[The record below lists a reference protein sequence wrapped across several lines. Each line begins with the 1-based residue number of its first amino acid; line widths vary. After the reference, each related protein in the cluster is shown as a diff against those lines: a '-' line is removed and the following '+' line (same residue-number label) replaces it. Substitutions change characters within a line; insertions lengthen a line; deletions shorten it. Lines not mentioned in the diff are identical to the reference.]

1 MSSAI
6 YARIKARLDHL
17 GLYETTA
24 SQMAGLHSST
34 IRKIREGVRRSEA
47 PTVMMSTLEKLAPVL
62 QVSAAWLA
70 TGRDVPEAPPG
81 NISAVI
87 EREVRAGAF
96 TRGETDID
104 LGVVYVPSALVDADG
119 PCYAVRVAGSSMN
132 RIFPSGSIA
141 ILERQVIAA
150 EKVVSGQ
157 RYHVERQL
165 PDGTVE
171 HTLKRAQRRHDGTL
185 WLVPESDDPAYSQAI
200 PARGLHGEHVE
211 FRGMVVCAIIQV

>member
-1 MSSAI
+1 MSTAI
-6 YARIKARLDHL
+6 YDRIKARLDLL

-24 SQMAGLHSST
+24 SQMAGLDRST
-34 IRKIREGVRRSEA
+34 IRKIREGVRRSDA

-81 NISAVI
+81 SVSALI

-96 TRGETDID
+96 MRGESDLD
-104 LGVVYVPSALVDADG
+104 LGVVYVPADLADADG
-119 PCYAVRVAGSSMN
+119 PCYAVRVAGNSMN
-132 RIFPSGSIA
+132 RVFPPGSIVV
-141 ILERQVIAA
+141 LERQIITPDTVI
-150 EKVVSGQ
+150 SGQ

-171 HTLKRAQRRHDGTL
+171 HTLKRAHRRHDGTL
-185 WLVPESDDPAYSQAI
+185 WLVPESDDPVFTQAI
-200 PARGLHGEHVE
+200 PARGMAGEHLE
-211 FRGMVVCAIIQV
+211 FRGMVLCAIVPV